1 MSNLSVEE
9 RKYRFG
15 EIMSAVGLLPDITM
29 GDDVA
34 EQEAEGAQDW
44 ILPNLTKDVSD
55 IGIANAIMCQ
65 VQRESADWKFK
76 LIALLTNSAMKGL
89 SECAEYDKKPNK
101 DDLYAISIC
110 ANVLWGE
117 GQVKGLYQLL
127 GLLGSVCA
135 NHDMKI
141 PDLATA
147 FLRSNEGIENFGKL
161 DPIALLEGEVTQDD
175 VIEIMS
181 QDGE

>member
-1 MSNLSVEE
+1 MNTQD

-15 EIMSAVGLLPDITM
+15 EIMSAVGLLPELQM
-29 GDDVA
+29 SDDLA
-34 EQEAEGAQDW
+34 ELEAETAQDW
-44 ILPNLTKDVSD
+44 VLPNLTKGVSD
-55 IGIANAIMCQ
+55 MGIANAILCQ
-65 VQRESADWKFK
+65 VQRENTEFKFK

-89 SECAEYDKKPNK
+89 SECEDDDKPSE
-101 DDLYAISIC
+101 DDLYAIAIC

-127 GLLGSVCA
+127 GLLGGVCGKF
-135 NHDMKI
+135 DVRV

-147 FLRSNEGIENFGKL
+147 FLRPNDGIENFGKL
-161 DPIALLEGEVTQDD
+161 DPIALLEGEVTSDD
-175 VIEIMS
+175 VQGVMN